1 MGGKEGGLIS
11 AIGWARDMGRGGGG
25 GGGWR
30 KEARKGRG
38 MNHQGQDRTR
48 QRIQA
53 LVSAAQLHLLSR
65 PLLGSLLTASATA
78 LAGRY
83 NSHALAYRS
92 SLKNRKRPLC
102 LVREPVWPSGKALGW

>member
-1 MGGKEGGLIS
+1 
-11 AIGWARDMGRGGGG
+11 MGRGWVGV
-25 GGGWR
+25 GWR
-30 KEARKGRG
+30 KEARKGSG

-53 LVSAAQLHLLSR
+53 LVSAAPLHLLSR
-65 PLLGSLLTASATA
+65 PLLGSLLVASAA
-78 LAGRY
+78 PLAGRY

-102 LVREPVWPSGKALGW
+102 RENTELSKLPPFQLSLEWVGIHV